1 MLTFF
6 SVFYVTFYE
15 RFYKT
20 WKISCSCEILEI
32 FTKIIKNGR
41 VHTRKRPY
49 ADKDVIYTSS
59 ISDLNNE
66 LVTNT
71 RRPHLAQQQLIKTN
85 LLHFV
90 SWRTLPSLSGIT
102 FSLLDR
108 SGTNLLFRSP
118 SYWLPWRLKLTGSRS
133 HTASFC
139 FSGFNKV

>member
-15 RFYKT
+15 RFYQT

-49 ADKDVIYTSS
+49 ADKDLIFTPS
-59 ISDLNNE
+59 ISGLNNE

-71 RRPHLAQQQLIKTN
+71 RRPHLAQDQLIKTN
-85 LLHFV
+85 LLHFL
-90 SWRTLPSLSGIT
+90 SWRTLPSLSGIM

-108 SGTNLLFRSP
+108 SGTNLPFRSP
-118 SYWLPWRLKLTGSRS
+118 SYWLPWRQKLTGSGS
-133 HTASFC
+133 HTSSFC